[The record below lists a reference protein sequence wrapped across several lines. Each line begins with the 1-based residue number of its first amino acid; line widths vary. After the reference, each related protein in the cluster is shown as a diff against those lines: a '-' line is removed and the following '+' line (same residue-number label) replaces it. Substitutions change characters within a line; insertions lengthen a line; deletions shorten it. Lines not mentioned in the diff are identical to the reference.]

1 MGNEKV
7 SYAQLKKMKEEEVI
21 TKQCNNRSE
30 IEKFFLELY
39 KIDNWKEVFDGIDI
53 PDIREEGSTLKDVY
67 PNYLYGTPNTDEYNN
82 EQQSFIDL
90 FSQVKAK
97 ADAINE
103 ESWST
108 LCS

>member
-7 SYAQLKKMKEEEVI
+7 SYAQLKKAKEEEVI

-30 IEKFFLELY
+30 VEKFFLELY
-39 KIDNWKEVFDGIDI
+39 KIDNWKEVFEGIDI
-53 PDIREEGSTLKDVY
+53 PDIREKGSTLQDVY
-67 PNYLYGTPNTDEYNN
+67 PHYLYGTPNTEEYNN